1 MGQTMDYNKYYQ
13 HIRQK
18 LDHLIRTSSE
28 EDYASISTLIGKNHA
43 YVQQFIKR
51 GVPKC
56 LHSEDL
62 AKIIDHFGESL
73 AYFGSAEDFPSP
85 GMDSLPPVMGIS
97 AKDYIQVNVYDIE
110 AAAGVGSVADNNDIA
125 NRLAFK
131 KSWIRSSSNATADD
145 LAVITVSGD
154 SMNPTLFEGDHI
166 LVDLTAKQIKND
178 GIYVLRNDSMVLVKR
193 ISVNPISKLCT
204 IKSDNNYYQSWE
216 GCEPDQLDILGRVIW
231 MGRKI

>member
-1 MGQTMDYNKYYQ
+1 MDYNKYYQ

-18 LDHLIRTSSE
+18 LDHLIRTSSDD
-28 EDYASISTLIGKNHA
+28 DYASISTLIGKNHA
-43 YVQQFIKR
+43 YIQQFIKR

-56 LHSEDL
+56 LRNEDL
-62 AKIIDHFGESL
+62 SKILKHFGKSPS
-73 AYFGSAEDFPSP
+73 YFGSADDYPSP
-85 GMDSLPPVMGIS
+85 GMESSSLKDGIS
-97 AKDYIQVNVYDIE
+97 ANDYIQVNVYDIE
-110 AAAGVGSVADNNDIA
+110 AAAGVGSVADNNEVA

-166 LVDLTAKQIKND
+166 LVDLNATQIRND
-178 GIYVLRNDSMVLVKR
+178 GIYVLRNDNMVLVKR

-204 IKSDNNYYQSWE
+204 IKSDNEYYQSWE
-216 GCEPDQLDILGRVIW
+216 GCEPEKLDILGRVIW